1 MHVTRVELE
10 NIKSYGEGERRGDFR
25 FERGTTAIVG
35 PNGAG
40 KTTILEAIAW
50 ALFDVLDYSKE
61 DFLRRGAK
69 QGIVRVTF
77 QSDLDERLYTIY
89 RNTGTG
95 YYVYDPEL
103 KMKLQQG
110 KADVRKWLDQHLG
123 VEPGTDLRAL
133 FRSAIGVPQGLF
145 TTDFLRSPAERKAA
159 FDRLLKVEEY
169 RESADR
175 LRDTVN
181 LINERAA
188 EARGRITGAEAQLA
202 RYDATVADHKSAR
215 ERAEELSEGLA
226 ALRREAEERERAV
239 AELDEAERRVV
250 ETAREADRLGVERD
264 SASRRMRDLQSDLE
278 AARLAAERQRATRA
292 DYRAH
297 LEAAETLR
305 ALETER
311 EERDRLSVEAR
322 DAERMLVAAESD
334 VRRLDDALERARSA
348 RSSLAEMEKDLA
360 AQEELERER
369 ERLRDLLA
377 QARAAAERLSRLD
390 AELGALRRAHTE
402 TSRRVHAAEDL
413 AGASTRADKLE
424 SERMGVETRLSRV
437 EQALTSRKH
446 LTSQRRETAREAERL
461 RRSVTALER
470 EAREFEQAA
479 AGAVRL
485 PELEERERELTQAAA
500 ALRAAINQDERASAK
515 AKGGVCPI
523 LHEPCKNLAE
533 EGRTFEDFFGEQLK
547 TNRSKLATVER
558 DAGKVSR
565 DVRAARDAEKAA
577 AASETTRTRL
587 AHERE
592 LLAEREAALA
602 RVDGELAG
610 YAEASEG
617 LRDELQAELIGIDG
631 VLRAAREDAL
641 RYAELEPLRARLREI
656 EDEGKARREERE
668 QVAAAASA
676 EAALTEDASN
686 VERRLRELADP
697 RARAAALRLEAER
710 EAELLRESEGARDAL
725 EALRKQSRALDKK
738 LKKFEGLDARW
749 ADATARRDRTAQA
762 HREYVESESLA
773 RTLPERERGAKEA
786 EERAAQSAREAD
798 TARAG
803 HERAVSVYDRERHA
817 TERGALAL
825 ARERAAATT
834 AQLEA
839 AREREEQLAS
849 EVARLDEVRESL
861 REEFRTRER
870 LEELYAAT
878 DFIRDTLRKAGPL
891 VTESYL
897 YNISIDANQLFRE
910 ITGEGGRALRWSK
923 DYDILLEEGGHERSF
938 INLSG
943 GEQMVAAL
951 SMRLALLKQ
960 LSDIRVAFF
969 DEPTINMDAE
979 RRERLAQQIG
989 QVRDF
994 DQLFVIS
1001 HDDTFE
1007 QTVEHVVPVASAV
1020 VEEVA

>member
-77 QSDLDERLYTIY
+77 QSDLDERLYTVY

-226 ALRREAEERERAV
+226 GLRREAEERERAV
-239 AELDEAERRVV
+239 AELDEAEGRVV
-250 ETAREADRLGVERD
+250 ETAREAARLGVERD

-278 AARLAAERQRATRA
+278 AARLAAARQRATA
-292 DYRAH
+292 GDYRAH

-402 TSRRVHAAEDL
+402 TSRRVHATEDL
-413 AGASTRADKLE
+413 ADASARADKLE

-479 AGAVRL
+479 AEAVRL

-500 ALRAAINQDERASAK
+500 ALRASINQDERASAK

-547 TNRSKLATVER
+547 TNRSRLTTVER
-558 DAGKVSR
+558 DAVKVSR

-577 AASETTRTRL
+577 TRSETTRARL

-602 RVDGELAG
+602 RVDSELAG
-610 YAEASEG
+610 YADASEES
-617 LRDELQAELIGIDG
+617 RDELQAEMIGIDG
-631 VLRAAREDAL
+631 MLKAAREDAL
-641 RYAELEPLRARLREI
+641 RYAELEPLRVRLREI
-656 EDEGKARREERE
+656 EDEGKAKKEERE

-676 EAALTEDASN
+676 EAAVTEDAAN
-686 VERRLRELADP
+686 GERHLRELADP
-697 RARAAALRLEAER
+697 RARAAALRLEADR
-710 EAELLRESEGARDAL
+710 EADLLRESEGARDAL
-725 EALRKQSRALDKK
+725 DSLRKQSRALDKK
-738 LKKFEGLDARW
+738 LKKFERLDAAW
-749 ADATARRDRTAQA
+749 ADAVARRDRTAQA

-773 RTLPERERGAKEA
+773 RTLPERERAAKEA
-786 EERAAQSAREAD
+786 EEHAAQVSKEAD
-798 TARAG
+798 DARAE
-803 HERAVSVYDRERHA
+803 HDRAVSVYDRERHA
-817 TERGALAL
+817 QERGALAL
-825 ARERAAATT
+825 ARERAAETSAK
-834 AQLEA
+834 LEA
-839 AREREEQLAS
+839 AREREQQLAS
-849 EVARLDEVRESL
+849 EVARLDEVRDSL
-861 REEFRTRER
+861 REEFRAKER

-891 VTESYL
+891 VTETYL
-897 YNISIDANQLFRE
+897 YNISIDANLPLRE
-910 ITGEGGRALRWSK
+910 ITGQGGRALRWSK
-923 DYDILLEEGGHERSF
+923 DYDIMLEEGGHERSF

-1007 QTVEHVVPVASAV
+1007 QTVEHVVPVAPAV

>member
-69 QGIVRVTF
+69 RGSVRVTF
-77 QSDLDERLYTIY
+77 RSDLDERLYTVY
-89 RNTGTG
+89 RDTGTG

-103 KMKLQQG
+103 RMKIATG

-175 LRDTVN
+175 LRDTVI
-181 LINERAA
+181 LMSERAA
-188 EARGRITGAEAQLA
+188 EARGRITGAGAQLA
-202 RYDATVADHKSAR
+202 RYDATVAEHKSAR
-215 ERAEELSEGLA
+215 ERAEELSDGLNGFQ
-226 ALRREAEERERAV
+226 REAEAHARAV
-239 AELDEAERRVV
+239 ASLDEAERRVV
-250 ETAREADRLGVERD
+250 ETGGAAVRLGVERE
-264 SASRRMRDLQSDLE
+264 SAERRLRDLQSDLE
-278 AARLAAERQRATRA
+278 AARRAAERQRATEG

-311 EERDRLSVEAR
+311 EERDRLTNEAR

-334 VRRLDDALERARSA
+334 VRRLDDSLERARAA

-500 ALRAAINQDERASAK
+500 ALRASINQDERASAK

-547 TNRSKLATVER
+547 TNRSRLTTVER

-577 AASETTRTRL
+577 AASETTRARL

-641 RYAELEPLRARLREI
+641 RYAELEPLRARPREI
-656 EDEGKARREERE
+656 EDEGKSKRENRD

-686 VERRLRELADP
+686 VERGLRELADP
-697 RARAAALRLEAER
+697 RARAAALRLEADR
-710 EAELLRESEGARDAL
+710 EADLLRES
-725 EALRKQSRALDKK
+725 
-738 LKKFEGLDARW
+738 
-749 ADATARRDRTAQA
+749 
-762 HREYVESESLA
+762 
-773 RTLPERERGAKEA
+773 
-786 EERAAQSAREAD
+786 
-798 TARAG
+798 
-803 HERAVSVYDRERHA
+803 
-817 TERGALAL
+817 
-825 ARERAAATT
+825 
-834 AQLEA
+834 
-839 AREREEQLAS
+839 
-849 EVARLDEVRESL
+849 
-861 REEFRTRER
+861 
-870 LEELYAAT
+870 
-878 DFIRDTLRKAGPL
+878 
-891 VTESYL
+891 
-897 YNISIDANQLFRE
+897 
-910 ITGEGGRALRWSK
+910 
-923 DYDILLEEGGHERSF
+923 
-938 INLSG
+938 
-943 GEQMVAAL
+943 
-951 SMRLALLKQ
+951 
-960 LSDIRVAFF
+960 
-969 DEPTINMDAE
+969 
-979 RRERLAQQIG
+979 
-989 QVRDF
+989 
-994 DQLFVIS
+994 
-1001 HDDTFE
+1001 
-1007 QTVEHVVPVASAV
+1007 
-1020 VEEVA
+1020 